1 MSRIKFLILLT
12 VCIDILGIGIIIPVL
27 PFYVESFGVGAF
39 TVTALLAVY
48 SLFSFFS
55 SPLLG
60 SLSDRIGRR
69 WVLIGSIVSSAI
81 GWLMFAMAHNVAW
94 LFAGRIIDG
103 LAAGNITTAQSCLVD
118 IAKDDKERSHNLGMI
133 GAVFGIGFIVGPL
146 LGGVLS
152 HFGGATMPFWV
163 VGIMSL
169 LNALLAVFILP
180 ETNTHRNTAP
190 LRLNPFAP
198 IIRALRDVNLRPAYL
213 VWFLFGLAATTA
225 QSVFSLYVSQVFGFS
240 AFVTGL
246 FLTGVG
252 LVIAVNQGFG
262 IKHFWLKKFKE
273 PQLEVYMIIAFGIG
287 HWLLAIGSLP
297 IFIIGMIFTT
307 FGQAVLRVV
316 MTSQAL
322 SSIDP
327 RMKGEV
333 LGVLNSVFSLSM
345 VVAPVAAGWLFE
357 HARPGTPFVVTG
369 VYMAIALYIVYRNRR
384 RLARVTMQEL
394 EESSAVL

>member
-1 MSRIKFLILLT
+1 MT
-12 VCIDILGIGIIIPVL
+12 VFIDILGIGIIIPVL

-55 SPLLG
+55 SPILG
-60 SLSDRIGRR
+60 SVSDRIGRR
-69 WVLIGSIVSSAI
+69 PVLIGSIISSAI
-81 GWLMFAMAHNVAW
+81 GWLLFAAAHNVIW
-94 LFAGRIIDG
+94 LFVGRIIDG

-118 IAKDDKERSHNLGMI
+118 IAKDDKERSHNLGLI
-133 GAVFGIGFIVGPL
+133 GAVFGIGFIIGPL

-152 HFGGATMPFWV
+152 HYGGPTMPFWV

-180 ETNTHRNTAP
+180 ETNHHRATAALRFNP
-190 LRLNPFAP
+190 LSP
-198 IIRALRDVNLRPAYL
+198 IIRALKDVNLRSAYL
-213 VWFLFGLAATTA
+213 VWFLFGVAATTGQA
-225 QSVFSLYVSQVFGFS
+225 VFSLYVSQVFGYS

-252 LVIAVNQGFG
+252 LVIAINQGVG

-273 PQLEVYMIIAFGIG
+273 PQLEIYMIIAFGIG
-287 HWLLAIGSLP
+287 HWFLATGRLS
-297 IFIIGMIFTT
+297 IFIIGLIATT

-316 MTSQAL
+316 MTSQSL
-322 SSIDP
+322 SATDP
-327 RMKGEV
+327 KMKGEV

-345 VVAPVAAGWLFE
+345 VVAPLIAGWLFE
-357 HARPGTPFVVTG
+357 HTHPSVPFIVTG
-369 VYMAIALYIVYRNRR
+369 FYMMIALFIVYRNRK
-384 RLARVTMQEL
+384 RLSSIKMQEL
-394 EESSAVL
+394 EESSAVM

>member
-1 MSRIKFLILLT
+1 MSRVKLLIFFT
-12 VCIDILGIGIIIPVL
+12 VFIDILGIGIIIPVL

-69 WVLIGSIVSSAI
+69 PVLIISIISSAI
-81 GWLMFAMAHNVAW
+81 GWLLFAAAHNVVW
-94 LFAGRIIDG
+94 LFIGRIIDG
-103 LAAGNITTAQSCLVD
+103 LAAGNLTAAQSCLVD

-146 LGGVLS
+146 LGGLLS
-152 HFGGATMPFWV
+152 HFGGPTMPFWV
-163 VGIMSL
+163 VGVMSL
-169 LNALLAVFILP
+169 LNALLAFFILP
-180 ETNTHRNTAP
+180 ETNQHRNTAP

-198 IIRALRDVNLRPAYL
+198 IARALKNADLRPAYL

-225 QSVFSLYVSQVFGFS
+225 QSVFSLYVSQVFGFNS
-240 AFVTGL
+240 FIAGL

-252 LVIAVNQGFG
+252 LVIAVNQGVG

-273 PQLEVYMIIAFGIG
+273 PQLEVYMIAAFGIG
-287 HWLLAIGSLP
+287 HWLLAIGNLP
-297 IFIIGMIFTT
+297 IFIIGMLFTT

-322 SSIDP
+322 SFTDP
-327 RMKGEV
+327 KMKGEV

-345 VVAPVAAGWLFE
+345 VAAPLVAGWLFE
-357 HARPGTPFVVTG
+357 HTHPSIPFVITG
-369 VYMAIALYIVYRNRR
+369 FYMALALVIVYRNRK
-384 RLARVTMQEL
+384 RLAAVKMQEL
-394 EESSAVL
+394 EESSVVL

>member
-1 MSRIKFLILLT
+1 MSRIKFLVLLT
-12 VCIDILGIGIIIPVL
+12 VFIDILGLGIIIPVM

-55 SPLLG
+55 SPVLG
-60 SLSDRIGRR
+60 SISDRIGRR
-69 WVLIGSIVSSAI
+69 SVLIGSIISSAI
-81 GWLMFAMAHNVAW
+81 GWLMFAAAHNVVW
-94 LFAGRIIDG
+94 LFIGRIIDG

-118 IAKDDKERSHNLGMI
+118 IAKDDKERAHNLGII
-133 GAVFGIGFIVGPL
+133 GAVFGIGFIIGPL

-152 HFGGATMPFWV
+152 KYGATLPFWV

-180 ETNTHRNTAP
+180 ETNQHRNTAP
-190 LRLNPFAP
+190 LRINPFAP
-198 IIRALRDVNLRPAYL
+198 IYRALKNEDLRPAYL

-252 LVIAVNQGFG
+252 LIIALNQAVG
-262 IKHFWLKKFKE
+262 IKHFWLKHFKE
-273 PQLEVYMIIAFGIG
+273 PQLELWMIAAFGMG
-287 HWLLAIGSLP
+287 HWLLATGKLS
-297 IFIIGMIFTT
+297 IFIIGMIATT
-307 FGQAVLRVV
+307 FGQSVLRVV
-316 MTSQAL
+316 MTNQAL
-322 SSIDP
+322 SSIQP
-327 RMKGEV
+327 NMKGEV

-345 VVAPVAAGWLFE
+345 VIAPIGAGWLYE
-357 HARPGTPFVVTG
+357 HVNQNVPFLVTG
-369 VYMAIALYIVYRNRR
+369 LYMVIAVFIVFRNRR
-384 RLARVTMQEL
+384 RLAAIVMKEN
-394 EESSAVL
+394 EESSAVI